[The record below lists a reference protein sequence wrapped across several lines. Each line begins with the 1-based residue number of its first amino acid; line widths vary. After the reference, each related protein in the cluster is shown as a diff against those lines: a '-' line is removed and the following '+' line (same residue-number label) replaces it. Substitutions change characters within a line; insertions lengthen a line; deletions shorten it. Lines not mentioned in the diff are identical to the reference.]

1 MEEISG
7 CGGGGWTLVMKI
19 NRAKVEKAY
28 KTVSK
33 ILRLSNLSAEDFIA
47 LIAKRHS
54 LLIYYSSIQ
63 SKVF

>member
-19 NRAKVEKAY
+19 GGAKVEKVHR
-28 KTVSK
+28 TVSK
-33 ILRLSNLSAEDFIA
+33 ILRLYNLSIEDFIA